1 MKRATL
7 IAAAILLVAGGA
19 QAKDTIESDRPSANG
34 PKLNPFECFGRYES
48 AAGDRPAR
56 QIRIEIKKK
65 FEQIDEQ
72 DPNTVAAMKACVIG
86 RLKGRVGDSDA
97 TEWLEKAIEL
107 DPEEPGYELFLGM
120 YFAMNRGARGPILES
135 AERHFHLALKKLKA
149 LEQAGQNKPYHEI
162 VRSFVQKR
170 LEVLYQQDGQAL
182 LPFKAPPNG
191 STTYAPQLSL
201 FGNALASK
209 DTRDFWYNN
218 EMRSFTT
225 EKLFAESPIRANE
238 ELTDREKYD
247 LARAPLRTRFT
258 GGLRLRQ
265 NPIGAFD
272 AAFSQERAY
281 DYQVISFYNPTQ
293 EFADTEVQQL
303 RLGFE
308 RILPLYPVADL
319 KIKGSYLYTQRQGVR
334 EFEPEIVESFHG
346 FDANP
351 AISRFVGPDKITLE
365 GATVY
370 LNLEDYPGGVP
381 DQALREKLI
390 RSVKLTYSIFRPL
403 VLHNYSRGRLIP
415 HRKATRGLH
424 FYAGAAQD
432 VETYGTRRIKS
443 EDYYGGLRYNAPR
456 DWQFSLQGGYLKSRT
471 TFIDENDPNA
481 PEYTDTDLDFNG
493 FRTAGNLSY
502 RIVDQEA
509 RPLFADSIVE
519 VDMLNL
525 VLPFQWDHG
534 FTNGE
539 TGDATYAN
547 VRGGAQIWAKI
558 FGAKTWGTPL
568 LLTAGYDF
576 QYFYNIN
583 KTMHLWNAA
592 LRLGWGDL

>member
-1 MKRATL
+1 MRRATL
-7 IAAAILLVAGGA
+7 LAAAFLLFSTGA
-19 QAKDTIESDRPSANG
+19 QAKDTIESDGPSENG
-34 PKLNPFECFGRYES
+34 PRINPFECFGRYES

-65 FEQIDEQ
+65 FDQIDEQ

-86 RLKGRVGDSDA
+86 RLKGRVGDTDA
-97 TEWLEKAIEL
+97 ASWLEKAIAL

-120 YFAMNRGARGPILES
+120 YYAMNRGAEGPILES
-135 AERHFHLALKKLKA
+135 AERHFHRALKKLKA
-149 LEQAGQNKPYHEI
+149 LEESGQKKSYHEI

-182 LPFKAPPNG
+182 LPFKAPPDG

-201 FGNALASK
+201 FGDVLASK

-265 NPIGAFD
+265 NPVGAFD
-272 AAFSQERAY
+272 VAFSQERAY
-281 DYQVISFYNPTQ
+281 DYQVISFYNPTE

-303 RLGFE
+303 RVGFE

-319 KIKGSYLYTQRQGVR
+319 RIKANYLYTQRQGVR

-346 FDANP
+346 FDARP
-351 AISRFVGPDKITLE
+351 AISRFLGPDKITLE
-365 GATVY
+365 AATVY
-370 LNLEDYPGGVP
+370 LDLEDYPGGVP
-381 DQALREKLI
+381 DQAMREKLI
-390 RSVKLTYSIFRPL
+390 RSVQLTYSIYRPL

-432 VETYGTRRIKS
+432 IETYGTRRIKS

-456 DWQFSLQGGYLKSRT
+456 DWQFNLQGGYLKSRT
-471 TFIDENDPNA
+471 TFIDENNAAA

-509 RPLFADSIVE
+509 RPLFADSVLE

-525 VLPFQWDHG
+525 VLPFQWDHA
-534 FTNGE
+534 FTD
-539 TGDATYAN
+539 GDRGDNTYAN

-558 FGAKTWGTPL
+558 FGEKTWGTPL